1 MILRGLIF
9 KILNHYLKANAL
21 SDFLSDNYYDSGY
34 YNATMN
40 PIKNMEFVYAVP
52 NNLVFN
58 DSISWGIRNAEAYGY
73 ELVGGVAVMIIAT
86 LVAIAALIF
95 PIKRA
100 KKCLY
105 LMDIKNTI

>member
-1 MILRGLIF
+1 MSSIKKDEYQFYVAINFDENGNLTINDIKGANIQNF
-9 KILNHYLKANAL
+9 EYYLNSAL

-73 ELVGGVAVMIIAT
+73 DCYISSDSCIN
-86 LVAIAALIF
+86 I
-95 PIKRA
+95 P
-100 KKCLY
+100 Y
-105 LMDIKNTI
+105 